1 MKKPLAILL
10 IVFFGMI
17 LTTCEE
23 PGKEEEKEEEKE
35 EKQTITFSKTYGG
48 SDWDGGVSI
57 QQTTDGGYIISG
69 FTNSYGNGGQ
79 DAWLVKTDSVGGTLW
94 TQTFGGSSTDASMS
108 VQQTTDGGY
117 VIVGYTDSFGN
128 GYQDFYLTKTD
139 SQGNEEWNKTIGGT
153 EPEMGY
159 SIQQTTDG
167 GYIITGEK
175 WSGEIDGYDF
185 WLIKTDSQGDEEWNK
200 TYGGSDWDNGRSVQQ
215 TTDGGYIIAGRTN
228 SFGNGD
234 YDFWLIKTDSNGNEE
249 WNQTFGGS
257 EGDQS
262 YSVQQTIDGG
272 YIITGST
279 HSSGSGGQDV
289 LLIKTDSEGNTN

>member
-1 MKKPLAILL
+1 
-10 IVFFGMI
+10 MI

-23 PGKEEEKEEEKE
+23 PGKEEEKE

-215 TTDGGYIIAGRTN
+215 TTDGGYIIAGQTG
-228 SFGNGD
+228 SFGNGG
-234 YDFWLIKTDSNGNEE
+234 TDV
-249 WNQTFGGS
+249 W
-257 EGDQS
+257 
-262 YSVQQTIDGG
+262 
-272 YIITGST
+272 
-279 HSSGSGGQDV
+279 
-289 LLIKTDSEGNTN
+289 LIKTDSEGNTVSYGD

>member
-1 MKKPLAILL
+1 
-10 IVFFGMI
+10 
-17 LTTCEE
+17 
-23 PGKEEEKEEEKE
+23 
-35 EKQTITFSKTYGG
+35 
-48 SDWDGGVSI
+48 
-57 QQTTDGGYIISG
+57 
-69 FTNSYGNGGQ
+69 
-79 DAWLVKTDSVGGTLW
+79 
-94 TQTFGGSSTDASMS
+94 MS

-257 EGDQS
+257 ESDWGESVQQTTDGGYIITGWTNSFGNGDYDFWLIKTDSNGNEEWNQTFGGSEGDQS